1 MSSESGY
8 VTVDGGKI
16 HYSVEGSGL
25 PCIVTGS
32 TVYHIR
38 TFSIELRK
46 HLKLVFMDARFFA
59 PTSSLIPVEEVTMDT
74 MVDDIEHVRRALGF
88 KKVVVMGHS
97 VFALVAHEY
106 ARKYPEHVSH
116 VVMIG
121 MTPGW
126 NKDVWDVSKRHWEAD
141 ASAERKRILEVNRS
155 KLTEEVL
162 DEASPSERIV
172 MNYVANGPRYWYDPN
187 YDCSWIWE
195 GVEINSEVWDHFLG
209 KVIPEYILHPEDV
222 YAPVFLA
229 LGRYDYACPYILWDG
244 VKDHFPNLSYNLF
257 EKSGHTPMLE
267 EQDLFDRKLIDWIKG

>member
-1 MSSESGY
+1 MHSESGY
-8 VTVDGGKI
+8 VTIDGGKI
-16 HYSVEGSGL
+16 HYSVEGSEL

-32 TVYHIR
+32 SVYHSR

-46 HLKLVFMDARFFA
+46 HLKLIFMDARVFA
-59 PTSSLIPVEEVTMDT
+59 PTFSHVPVEEVTMDT
-74 MVDDIEHVRRALGF
+74 MVDDIEHVRRALGL

-97 VFALVAHEY
+97 AFALVALEY

-141 ASAERKRILEVNRS
+141 ASEERKRILEVNRS

-162 DEASPSERIV
+162 DEASPSERVV
-172 MNYVANGPRYWYDPN
+172 MNYVANGPRYWYDSN

-209 KVIPEYILHPEDV
+209 KVIPNTSSTRKICMHPFSWLWEDMTMR
-222 YAPVFLA
+222 APT
-229 LGRYDYACPYILWDG
+229 
-244 VKDHFPNLSYNLF
+244 S
-257 EKSGHTPMLE
+257 SGMA
-267 EQDLFDRKLIDWIKG
+267 